1 MTPSAEKPRRDT
13 FAIAGQLEVPRLGF
27 GAMRVVGPDL
37 WGDPLD
43 RPASVALLRQVVA
56 AGVALIDTADSY
68 GPETSEILI
77 REALHPYPPGLVIAT
92 KGGFVRPEPT
102 TWIPLGR
109 PEYLIQTAK
118 LSARRLGLDTIDL
131 WQLHRIDPKVPRDE
145 QFDAMRRLRDE
156 GVVRHL
162 GLSEVGVE
170 EIEAAR
176 AWFPVATVQNNYNV
190 GYRRYEPV
198 VEHCEAHGI
207 GFLAFFPLGR
217 GNLAQP
223 GSPLASVANAH
234 GATPAQI
241 AIAWL
246 LERSPALLP
255 IPGTGNRAHFQENLA
270 ALKIEL
276 SDAEF
281 AALDELGSRPGTR
294 RQEISPSGS

>member
-1 MTPSAEKPRRDT
+1 MTAFAEDPRRAT
-13 FAIAGQLEVPRLGF
+13 FAIAGELEVPRLGF
-27 GAMRVVGPDL
+27 GAMRVVGPNL
-37 WGDPLD
+37 WGDPID
-43 RPASVALLRQVVA
+43 RPASVELLRQVVA
-56 AGVALIDTADSY
+56 AGVGLIDTADSY

-92 KGGFVRPEPT
+92 KGGFVRPKPA

-145 QFDAMRRLRDE
+145 QFDAMKRLRDE

-190 GYRRYEPV
+190 GNRRYEQV

-223 GSPLASVANAH
+223 GSPLAAVARTH

-246 LERSPALLP
+246 LKRSPALLP
-255 IPGTGNRAHFQENLA
+255 IPGTASPAHFQENLA
-270 ALKIEL
+270 ALKIDL

-281 AALDELGSRPGTR
+281 AAMDELGPRPG
-294 RQEISPSGS
+294 SS